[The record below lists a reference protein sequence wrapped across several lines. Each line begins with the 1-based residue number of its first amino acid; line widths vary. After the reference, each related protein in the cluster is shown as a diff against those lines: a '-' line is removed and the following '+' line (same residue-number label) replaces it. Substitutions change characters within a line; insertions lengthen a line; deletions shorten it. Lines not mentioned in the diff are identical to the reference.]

1 MKEFPRRVA
10 VLHSIERGC
19 DEGKSRGGMRE
30 RLKRAVLK
38 KVQYYHGCSVFNSLF
53 HYNMHQNTGKYDY
66 SGHF

>member
-1 MKEFPRRVA
+1 
-10 VLHSIERGC
+10 
-19 DEGKSRGGMRE
+19 MRE

-38 KVQYYHGCSVFNSLF
+38 KVEYHHGYSVFNSLF